1 MTIKVYFKN
10 DYVTTKIN
18 GELKEIAEYYFKNP
32 DVERIELLD
41 GFMWETEYVKNTP
54 LEIYR
59 VSDEEVKEFELWNNI
74 RLKYS
79 VHSKINAFKDYVSSC
94 GLCNVA

>member
-1 MTIKVYFKN
+1 MTIKVYLKN
-10 DYVTTKIN
+10 DYVTTEIN

-41 GFMWETEYVKNTP
+41 GFMWETEYIKNTP

-59 VSDEEVKEFELWNNI
+59 VSDAEVKEFELWNNI
-74 RLKYS
+74 RLKLRYIRKLMLL
-79 VHSKINAFKDYVSSC
+79 KIMLA
-94 GLCNVA
+94 VADFAT